1 MVVVTQCDFG
11 ERFGGI
17 RRVYGASASDTIA
30 DLRLCVIGI
39 GGVGSWAVEGLARSG
54 VGRIT
59 LIDNDS
65 VCVTNVNRQI
75 HALDS
80 TLGQSKVEVMG
91 RRVAEINPVCQV
103 DIIDDFLTMQTLED
117 YLSRGY
123 DYVIDAIDSIKF
135 KTAMIDFCRRRRLP
149 FVTTGGAGGM
159 TDPSLIQVADL
170 SKTFNDPLASKV
182 RSTLRRQY
190 GFPRAEGK
198 RFGVECVFSSE
209 QPVYPQADG
218 SVSRRKPG
226 IHGVSLDCRFGYG
239 SASTVTAV
247 FGFVAASRA
256 INRSLQ
262 RLAAHQA
269 VESGSV
275 G

>member
-1 MVVVTQCDFG
+1 MTNCDLDH
-11 ERFGGI
+11 RFGGI
-17 RRVYGASASDTIA
+17 QRVYGTNGARAIA
-30 DLRLCVIGI
+30 ELHVCVVGI
-39 GGVGSWAVEGLARSG
+39 GGVGSWSVEALARTG
-54 VGRIT
+54 VGQIT

-65 VCVTNVNRQI
+65 VCVTNTNRQI

-80 TLGQSKVEVMG
+80 TFGQSKVAVMAQ
-91 RRVAEINPVCQV
+91 RVSEINPACTLYA
-103 DIIDDFLTMQTLED
+103 IDDFLTMATLED

-135 KTAMIDFCRRRRLP
+135 KAAMIDFCRRRRLP
-149 FVTTGGAGGM
+149 IVTTGGAGGM
-159 TDPSLIQVADL
+159 TDPGLIQVADL

-182 RSTLRRQY
+182 RATLRRQY
-190 GFPRAEGK
+190 GFPRAAGK

-209 QPVYPQADG
+209 QPMYPQADG

-239 SASTVTAV
+239 STSTVTAV

-262 RLAAHQA
+262 RSAARQA
-269 VESGSV
+269 TSG
-275 G
+275 GIG